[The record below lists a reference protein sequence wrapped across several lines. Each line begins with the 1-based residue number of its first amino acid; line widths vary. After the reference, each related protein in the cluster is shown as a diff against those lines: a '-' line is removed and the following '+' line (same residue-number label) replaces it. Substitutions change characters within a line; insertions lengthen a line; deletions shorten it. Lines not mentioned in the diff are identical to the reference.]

1 MIRELVG
8 LVVRKP
14 QKQQFMLRIYALI
27 GLVGTAL
34 VMLGVG
40 VSAGPLFIVLALAF
54 ALALV
59 EWLAHYRHAHNG
71 LASKVFDTSSNGIM
85 ITDSHNI
92 VLTVN
97 PAFTAIT
104 GYTAEDMIGK
114 NPRLLS
120 SGRQDQ
126 AFYEKLWQSIKTDGM
141 WQGEIWN
148 RNKDGAVFV
157 EWLTINAVKNIKGE
171 TTHHIAIF
179 SDITERKEQ
188 TDRLEYLATHDP
200 LTGLANRALFSELL
214 NKALS
219 EARRSK
225 SSVAILFLDIDKFK
239 QINDT
244 FGHYIGDL
252 LLQHVANSLLKLL
265 RAGDIVARQGGDE
278 FIMALPNLSSPQA
291 AILLAEKILRTLEE
305 PCTLNGQALK
315 VTTSIG
321 IALFPEDGTE
331 IGQLMQSAD
340 IALYRAKQAGR
351 NNFQLFKPSSLEPR
365 Q

>member
-1 MIRELVG
+1 ML
-8 LVVRKP
+8 
-14 QKQQFMLRIYALI
+14 FMLRIYALI
-27 GLVGTAL
+27 GLIGTAL
-34 VMLGVG
+34 VMLGLG
-40 VSAGPLFIVLALAF
+40 VSAGLIFMVLALAL
-54 ALALV
+54 ALAIV
-59 EWLAHYRHAHNG
+59 EWIARYRHAHNG
-71 LASKVFDTSSNGIM
+71 LAAKVFDASSNGIM
-85 ITDSHNI
+85 ITDRHNI
-92 VLTVN
+92 VLAVN

-104 GYTAEDMIGK
+104 GYTAEDIVGH

-126 AFYEKLWQSIKTDGM
+126 AFYEKLWQSIKADGM

-157 EWLTINAVKNIKGE
+157 EWLTINAVKNVQGE

-188 TDRLEYLATHDP
+188 AERLEYLATHDP
-200 LTGLANRALFSELL
+200 LTGLANRALFSELV

-225 SSVAILFLDIDKFK
+225 SSVAILFLDVDKFK

-244 FGHYIGDL
+244 LGHYIGDL

-278 FIMALPNLSSPQA
+278 FIIALPNLTSTQD
-291 AILLAEKILRTLEE
+291 AILLAEKILRTLEQ

-331 IGQLMQSAD
+331 IGGVMQNAD

-351 NNFQLFKPSSLEPR
+351 NNFQLYTPTPLEPP

>member
-1 MIRELVG
+1 
-8 LVVRKP
+8 
-14 QKQQFMLRIYALI
+14 MLRIYILTGLI
-27 GLVGTAL
+27 GAAL
-34 VMLGVG
+34 VMLGLG
-40 VSAGPLFIVLALAF
+40 VSARLIFVVLAFAF

-59 EWLAHYRHAHNG
+59 EWFAHDKHAHNG

-85 ITDSHNI
+85 ITDHNNI
-92 VLTVN
+92 VLAIN

-104 GYTAEDMIGK
+104 GYTAEDMVGH

-120 SGRQDQ
+120 SGRHDQ

-148 RNKDGAVFV
+148 RNKEGAVYV
-157 EWLTINAVKNIKGE
+157 EWLTINAVKNVQGV
-171 TTHHIAIF
+171 TTHHVAIF

-188 TDRLEYLATHDP
+188 TERLEYLATHDP

-214 NKALS
+214 HKALS

-225 SSVAILFLDIDKFK
+225 SSVAILFLDVDKFK

-244 FGHYIGDL
+244 LGHYIGDL
-252 LLQHVANSLLKLL
+252 LLQHVANSLLTLL

-278 FIMALPNLSSPQA
+278 FIMALPNLTSSQD
-291 AILLAEKILRTLEE
+291 AILLAEKILHALAQ
-305 PCTLNGQALK
+305 PCTLNGQTLK

-321 IALFPEDGTE
+321 ISLFPEDGTE
-331 IGQLMQSAD
+331 IGRLMQSAD
-340 IALYRAKQAGR
+340 VALYRAKQAGR
-351 NNFQLFKPSSLEPR
+351 NNFQLYTPSPLEPP

>member
-1 MIRELVG
+1 
-8 LVVRKP
+8 
-14 QKQQFMLRIYALI
+14 MLRIYTLAGLI
-27 GLVGTAL
+27 GAAL
-34 VMLGVG
+34 VMLWLG
-40 VSAGPLFIVLALAF
+40 VSAVPIFVVLAF
-54 ALALV
+54 AFALTLV
-59 EWLAHYRHAHNG
+59 EWLAHYKHARTG
-71 LASKVFDTSSNGIM
+71 LASKVFDTSSNGIL
-85 ITDSHNI
+85 ITDRHNI
-92 VLTVN
+92 VLAVN

-104 GYTAEDMIGK
+104 GYTADDIVGH

-126 AFYEKLWQSIKTDGM
+126 AFYEKLWQSIKSEGM

-148 RNKDGAVFV
+148 RNKSGAAFV
-157 EWLTINAVKNIKGE
+157 EWLTINAVKNVRGE

-188 TDRLEYLATHDP
+188 VERLEYLATHDS

-214 NKALS
+214 NKVLS
-219 EARRSK
+219 ESRRSK
-225 SSVAILFLDIDKFK
+225 SSVAILFLDVDKFK
-239 QINDT
+239 LINDT
-244 FGHYIGDL
+244 LGHYIGDL

-278 FIMALPNLSSPQA
+278 FIMALPNLTSTQDAS
-291 AILLAEKILRTLEE
+291 LLAEKILRTLEQ
-305 PCTLNGQALK
+305 PCTLNGQTLQ

-321 IALFPEDGTE
+321 IALFPKDGTE
-331 IGQLMQSAD
+331 IENLMQCAD

-351 NNFQLFKPSSLEPR
+351 NNFQLFKSAPLEPR